1 MRPSF
6 NAFIEAIKSNK
17 IPVILIFFFNTIQAI
32 CENSLIIFTFYLLT
46 FVQNGEINKSEIFLE
61 EVALD
66 AVNLIEANPNKE
78 DNPELHRLFM
88 AYMYLYTLAL
98 DKGLVRELNNTIH
111 NIKIH

>member
-1 MRPSF
+1 MELLKRKSQKTEEV
-6 NAFIEAIKSNK
+6 NATSGNK
-17 IPVILIFFFNTIQAI
+17 QI
-32 CENSLIIFTFYLLT
+32 
-46 FVQNGEINKSEIFLE
+46 EIFLE

>member
-1 MRPSF
+1 MQR
-6 NAFIEAIKSNK
+6 A
-17 IPVILIFFFNTIQAI
+17 
-32 CENSLIIFTFYLLT
+32 
-46 FVQNGEINKSEIFLE
+46 EINKSEIFLE